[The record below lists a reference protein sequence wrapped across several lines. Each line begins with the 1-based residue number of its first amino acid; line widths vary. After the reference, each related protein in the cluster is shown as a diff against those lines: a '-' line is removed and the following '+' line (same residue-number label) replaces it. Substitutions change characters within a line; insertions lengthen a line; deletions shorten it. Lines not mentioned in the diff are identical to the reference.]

1 MKTVKKIY
9 VIQFGSLKINSLLV
23 SPQMDDPLKGGC
35 CDKKIVKSFN
45 AIIKHFPGLIFHL
58 RIFQGQSVKRE
69 DSSVNKYQNLI
80 LLLLLIQK
88 LNIFL

>member
-1 MKTVKKIY
+1 
-9 VIQFGSLKINSLLV
+9 
-23 SPQMDDPLKGGC
+23 MDDPLKGGC

-88 LNIFL
+88 LNIFLYNLELIKSANSVHFDDFMFV